1 VAILPRPL
9 VASGDPDNKLSG
21 LPTIGYRR
29 AMGRQKI
36 LHIPGHRHFVTF
48 GTYRRRRFL
57 DSDRTRDIVVEVLQK
72 CLHVHGANCAG
83 FVVMPDHV
91 HALLFGDENFNI
103 SSFIQVWKKT
113 SSYRIKQF
121 YRREFPHYLNSLPE
135 KSPIWESGF
144 YDFNVDTDEKQNEKL
159 DYMHH
164 NPVAAKLTETHVLW
178 KWSSARF
185 YELDEPVGVTINP

>member
-1 VAILPRPL
+1 
-9 VASGDPDNKLSG
+9 
-21 LPTIGYRR
+21 
-29 AMGRQKI
+29 M
-36 LHIPGHRHFVTF
+36 
-48 GTYRRRRFL
+48 
-57 DSDRTRDIVVEVLQK
+57 
-72 CLHVHGANCAG
+72 
-83 FVVMPDHV
+83 
-91 HALLFGDENFNI
+91 
-103 SSFIQVWKKT
+103 
-113 SSYRIKQF
+113 
-121 YRREFPHYLNSLPE
+121 NSLPE